1 LIRVIDLFS
10 GCGGLS
16 RGFITAGFEVVFAGD
31 NDQDSVNSYNH
42 LIPDS
47 HAALIDIF
55 ELAKDTVGH
64 LGAIRD
70 VDVLVGGPPCQGFS
84 AINPKR
90 SLDDPRNTCV
100 DAFIAVVKNISPKVV
115 VIENVSGLVSLNKGR
130 ALVSIQEALA
140 SMGYEVS
147 IKILQAAH
155 YGVPQSRWRLFIIGS
170 KIGAYEFPSPTHHA
184 KITPNIVRGSELTFH
199 IPDEPD
205 LFINLLP
212 PTTVFDAIS
221 DLPEITNGEQRPVSG
236 YPVPSNSEYQTLM
249 RRESDLL
256 SCHAT
261 TNLGALQMERV
272 RTISNQGGNWRDLP
286 DHLLPD
292 NIKKQV
298 QKYGPAFGNAARF
311 GRLSWD
317 GRFTTILTQPH
328 LYWGSFIHPTQ
339 NRVISV
345 RETARAQSFPDSFAP
360 FGGLSSQYRQIGN
373 AVPPLLSEAVARNVL
388 KLFE

>member
-1 LIRVIDLFS
+1 MVSVIDLFS

-16 RGFITAGFEVVFAGD
+16 RGFIAAGFEVLFASD
-31 NDQDSVNSYNH
+31 SDQDSVNSYNQ
-42 LIPDS
+42 LIPGS
-47 HAALIDIF
+47 HAANVDVF
-55 ELAKDTVGH
+55 ELAKDTTTY
-64 LGAIRD
+64 LGEFRD

-84 AINPKR
+84 SINPKR

-100 DAFIAVVKNISPKVV
+100 DAFIAVVQNISPKVV
-115 VIENVSGLVSLNKGR
+115 VIENVSGLVSLHKGK
-130 ALVSIQEALA
+130 ALASIQETLA
-140 SMGYEVS
+140 NMGYEVF

-155 YGVPQSRWRLFIIGS
+155 YGVPQSRWRLFIVGS
-170 KIGAYEFPSPTHHA
+170 KVGAYEFPIPTHNA
-184 KITPNIVRGSELTFH
+184 KITANIVRGSELTFH
-199 IPDEPD
+199 IPKEPD
-205 LFINLLP
+205 LFIHLLP

-221 DLPEITNGEQRPVSG
+221 DLPVLNNGEQYPVSG
-236 YPVPSNSEYQTLM
+236 YSEPAKSKYQSLM
-249 RRESDLL
+249 RRESDSL
-256 SCHAT
+256 SCHT
-261 TNLGALQMERV
+261 TSNLGDLQMERV
-272 RTISNQGGNWRDLP
+272 RAISKQGSNWRDLP

-339 NRVISV
+339 DRVISV
-345 RETARAQSFPDSFAP
+345 RETARAQSFPDSFSP

-373 AVPPLLSEAVARNVL
+373 AVPPMLSEAVARNVL